1 MRIMKISWSS
11 FACQTFCFLFLD
23 LPKFELNSFK
33 AHRMRKYSNI
43 NTETRKKLID
53 YFKPHNEQLYQLLDR
68 NFGWN

>member
-1 MRIMKISWSS
+1 
-11 FACQTFCFLFLD
+11 
-23 LPKFELNSFK
+23 
-33 AHRMRKYSNI
+33 MRKYSNI